1 MTGIRARNS
10 RVAKSDR
17 PIFYF
22 ARAPYTCCPCT
33 VRIDDL
39 AIQSRNSYTQSR
51 NSYHVPRTFY
61 RVDDCAKA
69 EKPFPEAPRKCLIVD
84 RVLALRLLR
93 EHRPK
98 CGY

>member
-39 AIQSRNSYTQSR
+39 AINLVIRILNLVIRIMFREHFIASTIA
-51 NSYHVPRTFY
+51 P
-61 RVDDCAKA
+61 
-69 EKPFPEAPRKCLIVD
+69 KPTKTLPEAPRKCLIVD